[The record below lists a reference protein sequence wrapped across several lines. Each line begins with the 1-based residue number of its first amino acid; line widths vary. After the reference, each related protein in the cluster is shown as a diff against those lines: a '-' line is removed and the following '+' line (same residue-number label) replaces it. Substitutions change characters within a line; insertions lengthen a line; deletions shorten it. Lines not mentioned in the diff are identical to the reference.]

1 MGVVRV
7 RENIIMTTMRTIQKT
22 TNQMS
27 IGPMAAIYALLKEEF
42 IPLIEENVDNLM
54 NPSMKDRGLNEPGF
68 KAKRARAYSKITKSI
83 VSCTSEEQLEVCLR
97 LIENYE
103 RLMLN
108 FYLTSDITKQETKQ
122 SAIDLLSLIKLNRKQ
137 IIRN

>member
-1 MGVVRV
+1 MG
-7 RENIIMTTMRTIQKT
+7 IIMMTMKT
-22 TNQMS
+22 TQMKTNNMS
-27 IGPMAAIYALLKEEF
+27 IGPIGALYALL
-42 IPLIEENVDNLM
+42 EENVDNLM
-54 NPSMKDRGLNEPGF
+54 DPKMKDKGLNEPGF

-108 FYLTSDITKQETKQ
+108 FYLTSDITKQETKA
-122 SAIDLLSLIKLNRKQ
+122 SAIDLLSLIKLKRKQ
-137 IIRN
+137 IRRN

>member
-1 MGVVRV
+1 M
-7 RENIIMTTMRTIQKT
+7 MTMKT
-22 TNQMS
+22 TQMKTNNMS
-27 IGPMAAIYALLKEEF
+27 IGPIGALYALL
-42 IPLIEENVDNLM
+42 EENVDNLM
-54 NPSMKDRGLNEPGF
+54 DPKMKDKGLNEPGF

-108 FYLTSDITKQETKQ
+108 FYLTSDITKQETKA
-122 SAIDLLSLIKLNRKQ
+122 SAIDLLSLIKLKRKQ
-137 IIRN
+137 IRRN

>member
-7 RENIIMTTMRTIQKT
+7 RENTIMTTMRTIQKT

-27 IGPMAAIYALLKEEF
+27 IGPMAAIYALL
-42 IPLIEENVDNLM
+42 EENVDNLM
-54 NPSMKDRGLNEPGF
+54 DPKMKDKGLNEPGF
-68 KAKRARAYSKITKSI
+68 KAKRAKAYSKITKSI

-97 LIENYE
+97 MIENYE

-122 SAIDLLSLIKLNRKQ
+122 SANDLLSLIKIKRKQ
-137 IIRN
+137 IRRH

>member
-7 RENIIMTTMRTIQKT
+7 RENTITMTMKTTQKT

-27 IGPMAAIYALLKEEF
+27 IGPMAAIYALL
-42 IPLIEENVDNLM
+42 EENVDNLM
-54 NPSMKDRGLNEPGF
+54 DPKMKDKGLNEPGF
-68 KAKRARAYSKITKSI
+68 KAKRAKAYSKITKSI
-83 VSCTSEEQLEVCLR
+83 VSCTSEEQLEVCLKM
-97 LIENYE
+97 IENYE

-122 SAIDLLSLIKLNRKQ
+122 SAIDLLSLIKLKRKQ
-137 IIRN
+137 IRRH

>member
-1 MGVVRV
+1 MVGVRV
-7 RENIIMTTMRTIQKT
+7 RIIITGTTMMTMKT
-22 TNQMS
+22 TQIKTNRMS
-27 IGPMAAIYALLKEEF
+27 IGPLAAIYAIL
-42 IPLIEENVDNLM
+42 EENVDNLM
-54 NPSMKDRGLNEPGF
+54 DPRMKDKGINEPGF

-83 VSCTSEEQLEVCLR
+83 VSCTSEEQLEVCLK

-122 SAIDLLSLIKLNRKQ
+122 SAIDLLSLIKLKRKQ
-137 IIRN
+137 IRRN

>member
-1 MGVVRV
+1 MGV
-7 RENIIMTTMRTIQKT
+7 RENTIMTTMRTIQKT

-27 IGPMAAIYALLKEEF
+27 TGPLAAIYALL
-42 IPLIEENVDNLM
+42 EENVDNLM
-54 NPSMKDRGLNEPGF
+54 DPKMKDKGLNEPGF
-68 KAKRARAYSKITKSI
+68 KAKRAKAYSKITKSI

-122 SAIDLLSLIKLNRKQ
+122 SAIDLLSLIKLKRKQ
-137 IIRN
+137 IRRH

>member
-1 MGVVRV
+1 MRV
-7 RENIIMTTMRTIQKT
+7 IVAGTIMMIMKT
-22 TNQMS
+22 TQRMTNRMS
-27 IGPMAAIYALLKEEF
+27 VGPLAAIYAIL
-42 IPLIEENVDNLM
+42 EENVDNLM
-54 NPSMKDRGLNEPGF
+54 NPDMKDKGLNEPGF
-68 KAKRARAYSKITKSI
+68 KAKRAKAYSKITKSI

-122 SAIDLLSLIKLNRKQ
+122 SAIDLLSLIKLKRKQ
-137 IIRN
+137 IRRH

>member
-1 MGVVRV
+1 MVWVRV
-7 RENIIMTTMRTIQKT
+7 IENTTMMIMKT
-22 TNQMS
+22 TQRMTNQMS
-27 IGPMAAIYALLKEEF
+27 IGPMAAIYALL
-42 IPLIEENVDNLM
+42 EENVDNLM
-54 NPSMKDRGLNEPGF
+54 NPNMKDRGLNEPGF
-68 KAKRARAYSKITKSI
+68 KAKRAKAYSKITKSI

-122 SAIDLLSLIKLNRKQ
+122 SAIDLLSLIKLKRKQ
-137 IIRN
+137 IRRH

>member
-1 MGVVRV
+1 MK
-7 RENIIMTTMRTIQKT
+7 ITQMK

-27 IGPMAAIYALLKEEF
+27 NGPLAGIYAVL
-42 IPLIEENVDNLM
+42 EENIDNLM
-54 NPSMKDRGLNEPGF
+54 NPNMKDKGLNEPGF
-68 KAKRARAYSKITKSI
+68 KSKRAKAYSKIVKTV

-97 LIENYE
+97 MIENYE

-122 SAIDLLSLIKLNRKQ
+122 SANDLLSLIKIKRKQ
-137 IIRN
+137 LRKA

>member
-1 MGVVRV
+1 
-7 RENIIMTTMRTIQKT
+7 MTTMRTIQKT

-27 IGPMAAIYALLKEEF
+27 TGPLAAIYALL
-42 IPLIEENVDNLM
+42 EENVDNLM
-54 NPSMKDRGLNEPGF
+54 DPKMKDKGLNEPGF
-68 KAKRARAYSKITKSI
+68 KAKRAKAYSKITKSI

-122 SAIDLLSLIKLNRKQ
+122 SAIDLLSLIKLKRKQ
-137 IIRN
+137 IRRH

>member
-1 MGVVRV
+1 MGVI
-7 RENIIMTTMRTIQKT
+7 ESITMMIMKTTQRM

-27 IGPMAAIYALLKEEF
+27 VGPLAAIYAVL
-42 IPLIEENVDNLM
+42 EENVDNLM
-54 NPSMKDRGLNEPGF
+54 DPKMKDKGLNEPGF
-68 KAKRARAYSKITKSI
+68 KAKRAKAYSKITKSI

-108 FYLTSDITKQETKQ
+108 FYLTSDITKKETKA
-122 SAIDLLSLIKLNRKQ
+122 SAIDLLSLIKIKRKQ
-137 IIRN
+137 LRKA